1 MIYLPSWVREVNS
14 PPVEPV
20 RLPTLDI
27 AGWLGWRAKYN
38 QIIFDEPPFLMLQMT
53 PMFPYCHPALA
64 ERCIVWDVFSL
75 IESIKRP
82 GAHQL
87 LTCECGYAPD
97 AEIEESVL
105 VSHPDEHTVVWEFDS
120 QGLRATLDDSL
131 VCEDGFYRWTFDRAD
146 YERDIRALLREVQ
159 ARITQPVAVT
169 DLSDTY
175 GLDHLINSFPDIKT
189 LRVEEFEPDT
199 RGMAAER
206 LLEID
211 PDAAWPREPLW
222 PSGTVLEFG
231 FFKDKYGHDWLMID
245 GQVKRACWP
254 GHYFTRW
261 QAVDAFNAWVAT
273 TERGHSLPTGSCT
286 PEEDVNHQNTRF
298 LRQESDRDV
307 CHAAG
312 RRLAQVLQHGY
323 QEGSTAP
330 GVMVRYQA
338 SPLTVI

>member
-1 MIYLPSWVREVNS
+1 MICLPSWAREVNS
-14 PPVEPV
+14 SPVV
-20 RLPTLDI
+20 SDCLPALDI
-27 AGWLGWRAKYN
+27 AGWLGWQAKYSE
-38 QIIFDEPPFLMLQMT
+38 ITFAEPPYLTLQMT
-53 PMFPYCHPALA
+53 PVFPYCHTALA
-64 ERCIVWDVFSL
+64 ERGIVWDVFSL

-87 LTCECGYAPD
+87 LTGDCGYAPD
-97 AEIEESVL
+97 VYIEASVL
-105 VSHPDEHTVVWEFDS
+105 VSHPNEHTVVWELDS
-120 QGLRATLDDSL
+120 KGLRPVLDDSL
-131 VCEDGFYRWTFDRAD
+131 DCEGGFYRWTFDRAD

-169 DLSDTY
+169 DLSDTD

-199 RGMAAER
+199 RGRAEER

-222 PSGTVLEFG
+222 PPGTVLEFG

-254 GHYFTRW
+254 VHYFTRW
-261 QAVDAFNAWVAT
+261 QALDAFNAWAAT
-273 TERGHSLPTGSCT
+273 TERRHSLPAGSCT
-286 PEEDVNHQNTRF
+286 PEEDVNHRNTCF

-312 RRLAQVLQHGY
+312 RHLAQVLQHGY

-330 GVMVRYQA
+330 GVMVSYRA
-338 SPLTVI
+338 CPLTVI